1 MCGILAVLGC
11 VDNSQARRARII
23 ELSLAECR
31 LKHRGPDWSGLH
43 CHGGCY
49 LAHQRLAI
57 VDPTSGDQPLY
68 NEDKTVVVTVN
79 GEIYNHKE
87 LRQKLSSHQFRTG
100 SYCEVIAHLSMEKNL
115 LICWM
120 GCSPLCFLTRDKSF
134 IAARDA
140 IGITPLYLG
149 WGIDGLTWFASEM
162 KALSDDCE
170 RFISFPPGHIYSS
183 KQGIDM
189 FMPCILVL

>member
-23 ELSLAECR
+23 ELSLAGDIGVQ

-100 SYCEVIAHLSMEKNL
+100 SYCEVIAHLYEEY
-115 LICWM
+115 
-120 GCSPLCFLTRDKSF
+120 GEEF
-134 IAARDA
+134 
-140 IGITPLYLG
+140 
-149 WGIDGLTWFASEM
+149 
-162 KALSDDCE
+162 
-170 RFISFPPGHIYSS
+170 
-183 KQGIDM
+183 IDM
-189 FMPCILVL
+189 LDGMFSFVLLDTR